1 MKRAHDEQSNVA
13 TLGLWFYL
21 MTDLVLFAS
30 LFATFMVLRHNT
42 AGGPSGSE
50 IFDMPYVLIETFV
63 LLFSSLMCGLAF
75 ISAKHKKR
83 RAMLVYL
90 CLTIIF
96 GAIFL
101 AMELYEFSKLAG
113 EGHSWA
119 ESAFLSSYFTLVGTH
134 GIHISVGLLW
144 ALVLLVRL
152 TIKPMNDHI
161 LRKLGLFAIF
171 WHFLE
176 LVWIFIFSVVYL
188 IGGTL

>member
-1 MKRAHDEQSNVA
+1 MMRREDEQSNVA
-13 TLGLWFYL
+13 TLGLWIYL

-42 AGGPSGSE
+42 AGGPSGPE
-50 IFDMPYVLIETFV
+50 IFNMPYVLIETFV

-75 ISAKHKKR
+75 LSAKFGR
-83 RAMLVYL
+83 RGAMLTYL
-90 CLTIIF
+90 CLTILF
-96 GAIFL
+96 GGLFL
-101 AMELYEFSKLAG
+101 GMELAEFAQMAA

-134 GIHISVGLLW
+134 GLHIAVGLLW

-152 TIKPMNDHI
+152 VYRPLDRHG

-176 LVWIFIFSVVYL
+176 LVWIFIFSIVYL

>member
-1 MKRAHDEQSNVA
+1 MKRAHEEQSNIT

-42 AGGPSGSE
+42 DGGPGGSE
-50 IFDMPYVLIETFV
+50 IFDMPFVLIETFV

-75 ISAKHKKR
+75 LSAKFQR
-83 RAMLVYL
+83 RGAMLVYL
-90 CLTIIF
+90 ALTIVL

-101 AMELYEFSKLAG
+101 GMELYEFSKLAG

-134 GIHISVGLLW
+134 GLHISVGLLW

-152 TIKPMNDHI
+152 ATKPMNDHV